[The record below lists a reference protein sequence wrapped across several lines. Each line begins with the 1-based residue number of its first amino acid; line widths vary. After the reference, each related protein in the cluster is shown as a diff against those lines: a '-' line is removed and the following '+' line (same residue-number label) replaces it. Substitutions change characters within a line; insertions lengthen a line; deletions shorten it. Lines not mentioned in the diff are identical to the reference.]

1 MGLTLIKFTDTES
14 MPRFFLHIDDGTQ
27 RIEDEEG
34 SELLDLTAARGEAL
48 DAARQLWASAILAGH
63 DIEAHRFVITDHDGR
78 VLETVDMDDV
88 LPERLTGRLG
98 L

>member
-1 MGLTLIKFTDTES
+1 
-14 MPRFFLHIDDGTQ
+14 MPRLFLHIDDGTQ

-34 SELLDLTAARGEAL
+34 RELLDLTAARGEAL

-63 DIEAHRFVITDHDGR
+63 DIKAHRFVITDHDGR

-88 LPERLTGRLG
+88 LPKRLTGRLG

>member
-1 MGLTLIKFTDTES
+1 

-34 SELLDLTAARGEAL
+34 SKLLDLDAAREEARG
-48 DAARQLWASAILAGH
+48 AARQLWASAILAGH

-78 VLETVDMDDV
+78 VLETVPMDEA
-88 LPERLTGRLG
+88 LPKRLTGRLG
-98 L
+98 I